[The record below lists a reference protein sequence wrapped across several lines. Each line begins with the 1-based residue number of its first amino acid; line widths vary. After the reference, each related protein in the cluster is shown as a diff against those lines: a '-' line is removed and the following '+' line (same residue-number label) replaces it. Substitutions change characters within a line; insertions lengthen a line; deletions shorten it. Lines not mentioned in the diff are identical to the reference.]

1 MINVTLGQLDEWG
14 AVMKHQQ
21 ETYERQ
27 QALTA
32 QDQVNKKREY
42 FNQLNKEMD
51 MKNQQREMERMNR
64 ESEARAMQQKLQDQQ
79 MLTDAMKEQE
89 KVLKQNLSNLNRKQI
104 EDY

>member
-1 MINVTLGQLDEWG
+1 MINVTVGQLDEWG

-51 MKNQQREMERMNR
+51 MKNQ
-64 ESEARAMQQKLQDQQ
+64 
-79 MLTDAMKEQE
+79 
-89 KVLKQNLSNLNRKQI
+89 
-104 EDY
+104 